1 MHAIQQYS
9 SFPPAPSFVAPQRNN
24 VVRLPTTTKARYA
37 DAVDAEVVEV
47 VPAVIDTSSIYLTRA
62 QAAIR
67 LYTSIYNYNPRPPS
81 NLNVSI

>member
-9 SFPPAPSFVAPQRNN
+9 SFQTAPSFVAPQRNN
-24 VVRLPTTTKARYA
+24 VIRLPTTTRTRFV

-47 VPAVIDTSSIYLTRA
+47 APAVIDTSSIYLTRA

-67 LYTSIYNYNPRPPS
+67 LYTSIYNYGQRPAS
-81 NLNVSI
+81 NLNVTI